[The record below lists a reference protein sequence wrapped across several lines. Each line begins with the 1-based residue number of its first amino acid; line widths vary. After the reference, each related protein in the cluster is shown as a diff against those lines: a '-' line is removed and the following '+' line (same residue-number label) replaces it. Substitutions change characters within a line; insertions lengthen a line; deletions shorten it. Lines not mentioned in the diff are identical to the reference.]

1 MKKALAALIA
11 LALPAA
17 ALAEGASGF
26 YVQADAAH
34 AKASSSLGSAKGF
47 SPRISAGYR
56 INDLRF
62 AVDYTRY
69 KNYKQ
74 APSTDFK
81 LYSIGASVIY
91 DFDTQSPVKP
101 YFGARLSLNRASAHL
116 GGSDSFSKTSAGL
129 GVLAGVSYA
138 VTPNVDLDAGSAT
151 TTSAKSTLSKTSVP
165 ANCPPA
171 CASNSDIRVIPQTA
185 EPSAVFCFRH
195 IYRLK
200 LHKPAVLYDNP
211 ERCGFCRPIF

>member
-26 YVQADAAH
+26 YVQTGAAH

-138 VTPNVDLDAGSAT
+138 VTPQCRSGCRLPLQLRRQSQHCQKRPFRRTVRRRARQILIYALFR
-151 TTSAKSTLSKTSVP
+151 K
-165 ANCPPA
+165 PP
-171 CASNSDIRVIPQTA
+171 SLRRFFVSGTYTA
-185 EPSAVFCFRH
+185 
-195 IYRLK
+195 
-200 LHKPAVLYDNP
+200 
-211 ERCGFCRPIF
+211 

>member
-1 MKKALAALIA
+1 MKKALATLIA

-69 KNYKQ
+69 KNYK

-81 LYSIGASVIY
+81 LYSIGASAIY

-101 YFGARLSLNRASAHL
+101 YLGALEPQPRLRRLGRQRQLQPNLHRPRRIDGRKLCRYPECRFGCRLPLQLHRQSQHCQKRPFRRTVRRRARQILICALFCKPPSLR
-116 GGSDSFSKTSAGL
+116 
-129 GVLAGVSYA
+129 
-138 VTPNVDLDAGSAT
+138 
-151 TTSAKSTLSKTSVP
+151 
-165 ANCPPA
+165 
-171 CASNSDIRVIPQTA
+171 R
-185 EPSAVFCFRH
+185 FCF
-195 IYRLK
+195 LPPQ

-211 ERCGFCRPIF
+211 ECCGFCRPIF

>member
-101 YFGARLSLNRASAHL
+101 YFGARL

-138 VTPNVDLDAGSAT
+138 VTPNVDLDAGYRYNYIGKVNTVKNVRSGELSAG
-151 TTSAKSTLSKTSVP
+151 V
-165 ANCPPA
+165 
-171 CASNSDIRVIPQTA
+171 RVK
-185 EPSAVFCFRH
+185 F
-195 IYRLK
+195 
-200 LHKPAVLYDNP
+200 
-211 ERCGFCRPIF
+211 